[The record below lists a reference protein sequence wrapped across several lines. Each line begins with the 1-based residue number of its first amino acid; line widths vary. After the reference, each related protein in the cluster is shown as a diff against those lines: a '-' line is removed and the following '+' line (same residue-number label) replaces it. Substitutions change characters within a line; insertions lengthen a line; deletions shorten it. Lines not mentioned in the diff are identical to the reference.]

1 MNSICVRVV
10 YIVILILLSSR
21 PLIAKSYEEEYNLG
35 FQVVNK
41 TLLGW
46 IFDANNSQISY
57 GTDTT
62 NSKKSIKFSQTE
74 IWGFR
79 EKLNMV
85 VYSSR
90 RILLPPESGSSW
102 KVVISH
108 KNQNLKDARVIAY
121 FLDRQEDIIKTDT
134 IILNDASDFTAD
146 SIQLNVS
153 DARFLFLSIKAL
165 GKDSTYAE
173 YPIMPV
179 NKTVAQA
186 LWIQHIRLYAD
197 NMALHTCPGYDTPA
211 FQVDSSKCFIPT
223 PAPRLTDS
231 IQFPFPNARIVALG
245 ETVHGSRKLHQVSYD
260 LIKQGIEKNQVS
272 LILFE
277 KPLLQMLYVNRYVQG
292 SNLFSPEMLE
302 LIFDTSL
309 FEIGPF
315 LEFVRWIR
323 EYNQSSVQKVQL
335 LGLDTRFEK
344 NGLNLFLKGYLQ
356 TMNMVAHSNTLEM
369 IIPFLEKSGFEK
381 SKENAKEV
389 LSILENRQ
397 DELTAILGD
406 DLPII
411 SFYLRYSLSIDSL
424 PKIRYYERDKEM
436 AEAASFLIDSM
447 GKPNKRALINCHLMH
462 ANYLATNIPFHKSLG
477 FYLKA
482 RYNNDYNCIAQMV
495 YQDTVL
501 VSGKTQLERN
511 QLPLPS
517 ANSLEGT
524 FNRLGYKYCF
534 LPTDNSDEIVKIR
547 TQGNTL
553 LPPQEVEGF
562 INLKSRFSGV
572 LFVN

>member
-1 MNSICVRVV
+1 MNSLSFRTFCITILV
-10 YIVILILLSSR
+10 YLSAM
-21 PLIAKSYEEEYNLG
+21 PVDAQTYEEEYNLG

-46 IFDANNSQISY
+46 IFDANNSQIRY
-57 GTDTT
+57 ETDTT
-62 NSKKSIKFSQTE
+62 NSTRSIKFSQTE

-90 RILLPPESGSSW
+90 RILLPPEIGSSW
-102 KVVISH
+102 KVVVSH

-121 FLDRQEDIIKTDT
+121 FLNMQEKIIKTDT

-165 GKDSTYAE
+165 GKDSTYTE

-197 NMALHTCPGYDTPA
+197 NVAVNTFPVYDEPA

-223 PAPRLTDS
+223 PAPQLTDS

-245 ETVHGSRKLHQVSYD
+245 ETVHGSRKLNQVSCN

-277 KPLLQMLYVNRYVQG
+277 NPLLQMLYVNRYVQG

-309 FEIGPF
+309 FESEPF
-315 LEFVRWIR
+315 LELVRWIR
-323 EYNQSSVQKVQL
+323 EYNQSSVQKVQF
-335 LGLDTRFEK
+335 LGLETRFEL

-356 TMNMVAHSNTLEM
+356 TINRVAHSNTLEM
-369 IIPFLEKSGFEK
+369 MIPFLEKSGFEK
-381 SKENAKEV
+381 SKENAKKI

-424 PKIRYYERDKEM
+424 PINRYYERDKEM
-436 AEAASFLIDSM
+436 AEVASFLIDSI
-447 GKPNKRALINCHLMH
+447 GKPNKKTLINCHLMH

-524 FNRLGYKYCF
+524 CNRLGYKYCF

-547 TQGNTL
+547 IQGSAL
-553 LPPQEVEGF
+553 LPPHEMEGF
-562 INLKSRFSGV
+562 INLKSRISGV